1 MSSISGIGGVSSINV
16 QSMDLETALMAVQS
30 NRANLLETQ
39 LKDQIS
45 SVQAKNDQISK
56 LNQLLGTLNKAAA
69 LFNGKA
75 AHAKP
80 AKPVEKKAA
89 VAAKPAAAAPA
100 QALPEMAAIAAA
112 VAVVMDGAP
121 HHIISI
127 EPSSSGAWVQSGRLA
142 HHGSHLGA
150 H

>member
-1 MSSISGIGGVSSINV
+1 MNAIVPDTFQGAVILSVIDFFLSFLIISGIGFVLS
-16 QSMDLETALMAVQS
+16 LFPL
-30 NRANLLETQ
+30 
-39 LKDQIS
+39 
-45 SVQAKNDQISK
+45 
-56 LNQLLGTLNKAAA
+56 LNKTAD
-69 LFNGKA
+69 LLNGKA
-75 AHAKP
+75 AHAKT
-80 AKPVEKKAA
+80 AKPVEKKAT

-142 HHGSHLGA
+142 HHGSHLA
-150 H
+150 R

>member
-1 MSSISGIGGVSSINV
+1 MNAIVPDTFQGAVILSVIDFFLSFLIISGIGFVLS
-16 QSMDLETALMAVQS
+16 LFPL
-30 NRANLLETQ
+30 
-39 LKDQIS
+39 
-45 SVQAKNDQISK
+45 
-56 LNQLLGTLNKAAA
+56 LNKAAD

-89 VAAKPAAAAPA
+89 VAAKPAVAAPA

>member
-1 MSSISGIGGVSSINV
+1 MNAIVPDTFQGAVVLSVIDFFLSFLIIRGIGFVLS
-16 QSMDLETALMAVQS
+16 LFPL
-30 NRANLLETQ
+30 
-39 LKDQIS
+39 
-45 SVQAKNDQISK
+45 
-56 LNQLLGTLNKAAA
+56 LNKAAA
-69 LFNGKA
+69 MFNGKA

-89 VAAKPAAAAPA
+89 VAAKPAAAPPA

-127 EPSSSGAWVQSGRLA
+127 EPSSSGAWVQSGRLV